1 MQLFLLPEKRFA
13 IFGKYY
19 LPEATIDLPENQ
31 HYRAWKKARWLT
43 ETPGEITDL
52 EYITED
58 AAEMCRR
65 FKVEEMPC
73 DPNRAWGVFPK
84 MQALGIPVVEYRN
97 TVLSMSEPMKELDA
111 MIRSRRITHNGDPI
125 LSWAISNVTAK
136 EDKKENVFPNKE
148 DNRSKI
154 DPVVA
159 SLFAIGRAM
168 TRPEEAVLAHGI
180 SFG

>member
-1 MQLFLLPEKRFA
+1 VPEKA
-13 IFGKYY
+13 
-19 LPEATIDLPENQ
+19 LEDNEM
-31 HYRAWKKARWLT
+31 YRKFVAGGSIIA
-43 ETPGEITDL
+43 TPGSMTDFAYIEEEIKSICSREAVQDVCVDDWQANYL
-52 EYITED
+52 ITRLAD
-58 AAEMCRR
+58 Q
-65 FKVEEMPC
+65 
-73 DPNRAWGVFPK
+73 G
-84 MQALGIPVVEYRN
+84 LPVCEFNQTVRN
-97 TVLSMSEPMKELDA
+97 MSEPMKELDA
-111 MIRSRRITHNGDPI
+111 MIRSRRITHNADPI

-159 SLFAIGRAM
+159 ALFAIGRAM